1 MNYLSVE
8 NLSKSFGEKV
18 LFEDISFGIS
28 KGQKVAL
35 VAKNG
40 TGKTSLLKIL
50 THKDQADSGA
60 FAYHKEV
67 RVGFLDQEPDF
78 GAAETII
85 DAVLNSPSPV
95 IQAIKLYEEA
105 LQDPNNAEK
114 MEQGLQQMDT
124 HKAWDYELKIKQIL
138 SKLRVGDLE
147 KRIDTLSGG
156 QKKRV
161 ALAKVLIDEP
171 DFLILDE
178 PTNHLDLDMIEWLES
193 YLSGSQLTLF
203 MVTHDRYF
211 LDRICNEI
219 IEIDQKTIFRYKG
232 NYQYYLEK
240 RAERTQQA
248 ASEVEKAQNLM
259 RKELDWVRRQPK
271 ARGTKAKYRLDA
283 FEELKKKA
291 SRRVGEKE
299 ANLGVK
305 MSRMGKKIL
314 EIEHLNKS
322 YGDLKM
328 VKDFSYVFQRRER
341 IGVVGRNGVG
351 KSTFLNLLTE
361 KVQPDSGSIV
371 KGETIVYG
379 YYTQDGITLDEDKR
393 VIEVVQEIAEEID
406 LGKGQKLSPAQLLER
421 FLFDRDKQYNY
432 VSTLSGGERRRL
444 YLLTILVQ
452 NPNFLIL
459 DEPTN
464 DLDLLTLN
472 VLEEFLL
479 EFGGCLIVVTHDRY
493 FMDKLVDH
501 LFVFEGEGVIN
512 DFNGKYQEYREYK
525 HLQELAQEKEKKAGK
540 QEKLQKE
547 KEEKKAEKKASDA
560 EQKRKLTYKEQREY
574 ESLEA
579 EIEQLEEEKDQLT
592 EQLNSG
598 ALDHEELQKVSEKL
612 GQVMETIDTKTER
625 WLELAEYV

>member
-8 NLSKSFGEKV
+8 NLSKSFGERV
-18 LFEDISFGIS
+18 LFENISFGIN

-50 THKDQADSGA
+50 TGKDGSNSGQVVFHKDV
-60 FAYHKEV
+60 H
-67 RVGFLDQEPDF
+67 VGFLDQNPDF
-78 GAAETII
+78 GDAQTII
-85 DAVLNSPSPV
+85 EAVLNSSNPV
-95 IQAIKLYEEA
+95 IQAIKIYEEA
-105 LQDPNNAEK
+105 LQDPNNPQK
-114 MEQGLQQMDT
+114 MEEGLAQMDT
-124 HKAWDYELKIKQIL
+124 HKAWDYEVKIKQIL
-138 SKLRVGDLE
+138 SKLKVADLD

-156 QKKRV
+156 QQKRV

-178 PTNHLDLDMIEWLES
+178 PTNHLDLDMIEWLEN
-193 YLSGSQLTLF
+193 YLSTAQLTLL

-211 LDRICNEI
+211 LDRICTEI
-219 IEIDQKTIFRYKG
+219 IELDRQTLFRFKG
-232 NYQYYLEK
+232 NYEYYLEK
-240 RAERTQQA
+240 KAELTQQA

-283 FEELKKKA
+283 FEDLKKKA
-291 SRRVGEKE
+291 NSGVYQQE
-299 ANLGVK
+299 ANMGVK

-322 YGDLKM
+322 YGDLKL

-341 IGVVGRNGVG
+341 IGIVGQNGVG
-351 KSTFLNLLTE
+351 KSTFLNLLTG
-361 KVQPDSGSIV
+361 KLQPDSGEIT

-379 YYTQDGITLDEDKR
+379 YYTQEGIKLPEDKR
-393 VIEVVQEIAEEID
+393 VIEVVQEIAEEIELD
-406 LGKGQKLSPAQLLER
+406 KGQKLSPAQLLER

-444 YLLTILVQ
+444 YLLTVLVQ

-472 VLEEFLL
+472 VLEEFLMD
-479 EFGGCLIVVTHDRY
+479 FGGCLIVVTHDRY

-501 LFVFEGEGVIN
+501 LFVFEGEGFIR
-512 DFNGKYQEYREYK
+512 DFNGKYREYREFK
-525 HLQELAQEKEKKAGK
+525 HLQELEKEKEKKEGK
-540 QEKLQKE
+540 QEKFKE
-547 KEEKKAEKKASDA
+547 DKAKKKVNNTSE
-560 EQKRKLTYKEQREY
+560 KRKLSYKEQKEY
-574 ESLEA
+574 ENLEG
-579 EIEQLEEEKDQLT
+579 EIEQLEEKKDELT

-598 ALDHEELQKVSEKL
+598 TLGHEELQKTSEKL
-612 GQVMETIDTKTER
+612 GEIIDLIDSKTER
-625 WLELAEYV
+625 WLELAEFI

>member
-8 NLSKSFGEKV
+8 NLSKSFGERV
-18 LFEDISFGIS
+18 LFENISFGIN

-50 THKDQADSGA
+50 TGKDGSNGGEVVFHKDVQ
-60 FAYHKEV
+60 
-67 RVGFLDQEPDF
+67 VGFLDQNPDF
-78 GAAETII
+78 GNAQTII
-85 DAVLNSPSPV
+85 EAVLNSSNPV
-95 IQAIKLYEEA
+95 IQAIKTYEQA
-105 LQDPNNAEK
+105 LKDPNNAKK
-114 MEQGLQQMDT
+114 MEEGLSQMDT
-124 HKAWDYELKIKQIL
+124 HKAWDYEIKIKQIL
-138 SKLRVGDLE
+138 SKLKVDDLD

-156 QKKRV
+156 QQKRV

-178 PTNHLDLDMIEWLES
+178 PTNHLDLDMIEWLEN
-193 YLSGSQLTLF
+193 YLSTAQLTLL

-211 LDRICNEI
+211 LDRICTEI
-219 IEIDQKTIFRYKG
+219 IELDRQTLFRFKG
-232 NYQYYLEK
+232 NYEYYLEK
-240 RAERTQQA
+240 KAELTQQS

-291 SRRVGEKE
+291 NSGVYQKE
-299 ANLGVK
+299 ANMGVK

-322 YGDLKM
+322 YGDLKL
-328 VKDFSYVFQRRER
+328 VKDFNYVFQRKER
-341 IGVVGRNGVG
+341 IGVVGENGVG
-351 KSTFLNLLTE
+351 KSTFLNLLTG
-361 KVQPDSGSIV
+361 KIQPDSGEIT

-379 YYTQDGITLDEDKR
+379 YYTQEGIKLPEDKR
-393 VIEVVQEIAEEID
+393 VIEVVQEIAEEIELD
-406 LGKGQKLSPAQLLER
+406 KGQKLSPAQLLER

-444 YLLTILVQ
+444 YLLTVLVQ

-472 VLEEFLL
+472 VLEEFLMD
-479 EFGGCLIVVTHDRY
+479 FGGCLIIVTHDRY

-501 LFVFEGEGVIN
+501 LFVFEGDGFIR
-512 DFNGKYQEYREYK
+512 DFNGKYREYREFK
-525 HLQELAQEKEKKAGK
+525 HLQELEKEKEKKEGK
-540 QEKLQKE
+540 QEKF
-547 KEEKKAEKKASDA
+547 KEEKAQKKDSSNN
-560 EQKRKLTYKEQREY
+560 EKRKLSYKEQREY
-574 ESLEA
+574 ESLEG
-579 EIEQLEEEKDQLT
+579 EIEQLEEKKDELT

-598 ALDHEELQKVSEKL
+598 TLDHEELQKVSEKL
-612 GQVMETIDTKTER
+612 GEIIDLIDSKTER
-625 WLELAEYV
+625 WLELAEFI

>member
-50 THKDQADSGA
+50 TNKDQADSGA

-114 MEQGLQQMDT
+114 MEQGLLQMDT

-178 PTNHLDLDMIEWLES
+178 PTNHLDLDMIEWLEN
-193 YLSGSQLTLF
+193 YLSSSQLTLF

-219 IEIDQKTIFRYKG
+219 VEIDQKTIFRYKG

-240 RAERTQQA
+240 RAERAQQT

-291 SRRVGEKE
+291 SRRVGENE

-314 EIEHLNKS
+314 EIEHLHKN

-328 VKDFSYVFQRRER
+328 VKDFSYVFQRKER
-341 IGVVGRNGVG
+341 IGIVGRNGVG

-379 YYTQDGITLDEDKR
+379 YYTQDGIKLDEDKR

-479 EFGGCLIVVTHDRY
+479 EFAGCLIVVTHDRY

-540 QEKLQKE
+540 QEKYQKE
-547 KEEKKAEKKASDA
+547 KEEKKAEKKASNA

-574 ESLEA
+574 ESLEV
-579 EIEQLEEEKDQLT
+579 EIEQMEEEKDQLT

-612 GQVMETIDTKTER
+612 GKLMETIDTKTER
-625 WLELAEYV
+625 WLELAEYM

>member
-8 NLSKSFGEKV
+8 NLSKSFGERV

-50 THKDQADSGA
+50 THKDQADQGT
-60 FAYHKEV
+60 FAYQKDV
-67 RVGFLDQEPDF
+67 RVGFLDQNPDF
-78 GAAETII
+78 GTAPTII

-105 LQDPNNAEK
+105 LQDPNNADK
-114 MEQGLQQMDT
+114 MEEALQQMDA

-138 SKLRVGDLE
+138 SKLRVGELE
-147 KRIDTLSGG
+147 KQIDTLSGG

-178 PTNHLDLDMIEWLES
+178 PTNHLDLDMIEWLEN

-219 IEIDQKTIFRYKG
+219 IEIDQKTLFRYKG

-248 ASEVEKAQNLM
+248 AAEVEKAQNLM

-291 SRRVGEKE
+291 HRKVGEQE

-314 EIEHLNKS
+314 EIEHLHKS

-328 VKDFSYVFQRRER
+328 VADFSYVFQRRER
-341 IGVVGRNGVG
+341 IGIVGRNGVG
-351 KSTFLNLLTE
+351 KSEQIT
-361 KVQPDSGSIV
+361 PDSGTIT

-379 YYTQDGITLDEDKR
+379 YYTQDGIQLPEDKR

-501 LFVFEGEGVIN
+501 LFVFEGEGVIE

-540 QEKLQKE
+540 QEKYQQE
-547 KEEKKAEKKASDA
+547 KADKKVNDTA
-560 EQKRKLTYKEQREY
+560 QKRKLTYKEQKEY
-574 ESLEA
+574 ENLEK
-579 EIEQLEEEKDQLT
+579 EIEQLEEEKEQLT
-592 EQLNSG
+592 DRLNSG
-598 ALDHEELQKVSEKL
+598 TLDHEALQQVSETL
-612 GQVMETIDTKTER
+612 GEVMDTIDTKTER

>member
-8 NLSKSFGEKV
+8 NITKSFGERV
-18 LFEDISFGIS
+18 LFENISFGIS

-50 THKDQADSGA
+50 TRKDSADSGEL
-60 FAYHKEV
+60 AYHKDV
-67 RVGFLDQEPDF
+67 QVGFLDQEPDF
-78 GAAETII
+78 GNAATII
-85 DAVLNSPSPV
+85 EAVLNSPNPV

-105 LQDPNNAEK
+105 LQAPDNANK
-114 MEQGLQQMDT
+114 MEEALQKMDT

-138 SKLRVGDLE
+138 SKLRVDDLE
-147 KRIDTLSGG
+147 KQIETLSGG

-171 DFLILDE
+171 DFLMLDE
-178 PTNHLDLDMIEWLES
+178 PTNHLDLDMIEWLEN
-193 YLSGSQLTLF
+193 YLSNAQLTLF

-219 IEIDQKTIFRYKG
+219 IEIDQKMLFRYKG

-240 RAERTQQA
+240 KAERTQQA
-248 ASEVEKAQNLM
+248 AAEVEKAQNLM

-271 ARGTKAKYRLDA
+271 ARGTKARYRLDA
-283 FEELKKKA
+283 FEELKTKA
-291 SRRVGEKE
+291 SKQFGEKE

-305 MSRMGKKIL
+305 MARMGKKIL
-314 EIEHLNKS
+314 EIEHLSKS
-322 YGDLKM
+322 YGELKL
-328 VKDFSYVFQRRER
+328 VEDFSYVFQRKER
-341 IGVVGRNGVG
+341 IGIVGQNGVG
-351 KSTFLNLLTE
+351 KSTFLNLITE
-361 KVQPDSGSIV
+361 KIRPDSGSIT

-379 YYTQDGITLDEDKR
+379 YYTQDGIQLPEDKR

-444 YLLTILVQ
+444 YLLTVLVQ

-472 VLEEFLL
+472 VLEEFLM
-479 EFGGCLIVVTHDRY
+479 EFAGCLIVVTHDRY
-493 FMDKLVDH
+493 FMDKLVNH
-501 LFVFEGEGVIN
+501 LFVFEGDGIIQ

-525 HLQELAQEKEKKAGK
+525 HLQELAQEKEKKVGK
-540 QEKLQKE
+540 QEKYQQEKAQK
-547 KEEKKAEKKASDA
+547 KEVNTTE
-560 EQKRKLTYKEQREY
+560 KRKLTYKEKREY
-574 ESLEA
+574 ESLEQ
-579 EIEQLEEEKDQLT
+579 EIEQLEIQKDELT

-598 ALDHEELQKVSEKL
+598 TLGHEELQKVSEKL
-612 GQVMETIDTKTER
+612 GKIIDEIDSKTER
-625 WLELAEYV
+625 WLELAEFI

>member
-8 NLSKSFGEKV
+8 NLSKSFGERV

-60 FAYHKEV
+60 FAYQKDV
-67 RVGFLDQEPDF
+67 RVGFLDQDPDF
-78 GAAETII
+78 GTAPTII

-105 LQDPNNAEK
+105 LQDPNNADK
-114 MEQGLQQMDT
+114 MEQALQQMDA

-147 KRIDTLSGG
+147 KGIDTLSGG

-178 PTNHLDLDMIEWLES
+178 PTNHLDLDMIEWLEN

-219 IEIDQKTIFRYKG
+219 IEIDQKTLFRYKG

-240 RAERTQQA
+240 RAERAQQA
-248 ASEVEKAQNLM
+248 AAEVEKAQNLM

-291 SRRVGEKE
+291 NKRVGEKE

-314 EIEHLNKS
+314 EIEHLHKS

-328 VKDFSYVFQRRER
+328 VQDFNYVFQRRER
-341 IGVVGRNGVG
+341 IGIVGRNGVG

-361 KVQPDSGSIV
+361 QIQPDSGTIT

-379 YYTQDGITLDEDKR
+379 YYTQDGIKLPEDKR

-479 EFGGCLIVVTHDRY
+479 EFAGCLIVVTHDRY

-501 LFVFEGEGVIN
+501 LFVFEGEGIIQ

-525 HLQELAQEKEKKAGK
+525 HLQELAEEKEKKAGK
-540 QEKLQKE
+540 QEKYQQE
-547 KEEKKAEKKASDA
+547 KAEKRTSDTT
-560 EQKRKLTYKEQREY
+560 QKRKLTFKEQKEY
-574 ESLEA
+574 ENLEG
-579 EIEQLEEEKDQLT
+579 EIEQLEEEKEQLT
-592 EQLNSG
+592 EQLNG
-598 ALDHEELQKVSEKL
+598 GTLDHKELQEVSEKL
-612 GQVMETIDTKTER
+612 GKVMDAIDSKTER

>member
-8 NLSKSFGEKV
+8 NLSKSFGERV

-60 FAYHKEV
+60 FAYHKDV
-67 RVGFLDQEPDF
+67 RVGFLDQDPDF
-78 GAAETII
+78 GTAETII

-105 LQDPNNAEK
+105 LQDPNNADK
-114 MEQGLQQMDT
+114 MEEALQRMDT

-138 SKLRVGDLE
+138 SKLRVGELE
-147 KRIDTLSGG
+147 KRIETLSGG

-161 ALAKVLIDEP
+161 ALAKVLIDDP

-178 PTNHLDLDMIEWLES
+178 PTNHLDLDMIEWLEN
-193 YLSGSQLTLF
+193 YLSGAQLTLF

-211 LDRICNEI
+211 LDRICTEI
-219 IEIDQKTIFRYKG
+219 IEIDQKTLFRYKG

-240 RAERTQQA
+240 RAERAQQA
-248 ASEVEKAQNLM
+248 AAEVEKAQNLM

-291 SRRVGEKE
+291 SKRVGEKE

-314 EIEHLNKS
+314 EIEHLYKN

-328 VKDFSYVFQRRER
+328 VADFSYVFQRKER

-351 KSTFLNLLTE
+351 KSTFLNLLTGQI
-361 KVQPDSGSIV
+361 QPDSGTIT

-379 YYTQDGITLDEDKR
+379 YYTQDGIKLPEDKR

-501 LFVFEGEGVIN
+501 LFVFEGEGIIQ

-525 HLQELAQEKEKKAGK
+525 HLQELAQEKEKKVGK
-540 QEKLQKE
+540 QEKYQQE
-547 KEEKKAEKKASDA
+547 KAEKKASDPV
-560 EQKRKLTYKEQREY
+560 QKRKLTFKEQKEY
-574 ESLEA
+574 ENLET

-598 ALDHEELQKVSEKL
+598 TLDHNALQEVSEKL
-612 GQVMETIDTKTER
+612 GGVMDAIDQKTER
-625 WLELAEYV
+625 WLELAEYI

>member
-8 NLSKSFGEKV
+8 NLSKSFGERV
-18 LFEDISFGIS
+18 LFENISFGIN

-50 THKDQADSGA
+50 TGKDGSNSGEVVFHKDV
-60 FAYHKEV
+60 H
-67 RVGFLDQEPDF
+67 VGFLDQNPDF
-78 GAAETII
+78 GSAETII
-85 DAVLNSPSPV
+85 EAVLNSNNPV
-95 IQAIKLYEEA
+95 IQAIKTYEEA
-105 LQDPNNAEK
+105 LQDPNNAQK
-114 MEQGLQQMDT
+114 MEEGLAQMDT

-138 SKLRVGDLE
+138 SKLRVDDLE

-178 PTNHLDLDMIEWLES
+178 PTNHLDLDMIEWLEN
-193 YLSGSQLTLF
+193 YLSASQLTLL

-211 LDRICNEI
+211 LDRICTEI
-219 IEIDQKTIFRYKG
+219 IELDRQTLFRFKG
-232 NYQYYLEK
+232 NYEYYLEK
-240 RAERTQQA
+240 KAELTQQA

-283 FEELKKKA
+283 FDELKKKA
-291 SRRVGEKE
+291 NSGVYQKE
-299 ANLGVK
+299 ANMGVK

-314 EIEHLNKS
+314 EIENLHKS

-328 VKDFSYVFQRRER
+328 VENFSYVFQRRER
-341 IGVVGRNGVG
+341 IGIVGQNGVG
-351 KSTFLNLLTE
+351 KSTFLNLLTG
-361 KVQPDSGSIV
+361 KIQPDSGEIT

-379 YYTQDGITLDEDKR
+379 YYTQEGIKLPEDKR
-393 VIEVVQEIAEEID
+393 VIEVVQEIAEEIELD
-406 LGKGQKLSPAQLLER
+406 KGQKLSPAQLLER

-444 YLLTILVQ
+444 YLLTVLVQ

-472 VLEEFLL
+472 VLEEFLAD
-479 EFGGCLIVVTHDRY
+479 FGGCLIIVTHDRY

-501 LFVFEGEGVIN
+501 LFVFEGEGFIR
-512 DFNGKYQEYREYK
+512 DFNGKYREYREFK
-525 HLQELAQEKEKKAGK
+525 HLQELEKEKEKKESKQGK
-540 QEKLQKE
+540 Q
-547 KEEKKAEKKASDA
+547 KEEKSTKKTADDN
-560 EQKRKLTYKEQREY
+560 QKRKLSYKEQREY
-574 ESLEA
+574 EGLEQ
-579 EIEQLEEEKDQLT
+579 EIEQLEEKKDELT
-592 EQLNSG
+592 EKLNSG
-598 ALDHEELQKVSEKL
+598 TLDHEKLQKTSQKL
-612 GQVMETIDTKTER
+612 GEIIDLIDSKTER
-625 WLELAEYV
+625 WLELAEFI

>member
-8 NLSKSFGEKV
+8 NLSKSFGERV
-18 LFEDISFGIS
+18 LFENISFGIN

-50 THKDQADSGA
+50 TGKDGSNGGEVVFHKDVQ
-60 FAYHKEV
+60 
-67 RVGFLDQEPDF
+67 VGFLDQDPHF
-78 GAAETII
+78 GNAETII
-85 DAVLNSPSPV
+85 EAVLNSDNPV
-95 IQAIKLYEEA
+95 IQAIKIYEEA
-105 LQDPNNAEK
+105 LQDPNNAGK
-114 MEQGLQQMDT
+114 MEEGLTQMDT

-138 SKLRVGDLE
+138 SKLRVDDLE

-178 PTNHLDLDMIEWLES
+178 PTNHLDLDMIEWLEN
-193 YLSGSQLTLF
+193 YLSTAQLTLL

-211 LDRICNEI
+211 LDRICTEI
-219 IEIDQKTIFRYKG
+219 IEIDRQTLFRFKG
-232 NYQYYLEK
+232 NYEYYLEK
-240 RAERTQQA
+240 KAELTQQA
-248 ASEVEKAQNLM
+248 ATEVEKAQNLM

-283 FEELKKKA
+283 FDELKKKA
-291 SRRVGEKE
+291 NSGVYTKE
-299 ANLGVK
+299 ANMGVK

-328 VKDFSYVFQRRER
+328 VEDFSYVFQRRER
-341 IGVVGRNGVG
+341 IGIVGENGVG
-351 KSTFLNLLTE
+351 KSTFLNLITD
-361 KVQPDSGSIV
+361 KIKPDSGEVI

-379 YYTQDGITLDEDKR
+379 YYTQEGIKLPEDKR
-393 VIEVVQEIAEEID
+393 VIEVVQEIAEEIE

-479 EFGGCLIVVTHDRY
+479 DFAGCLIIVTHDRY

-501 LFVFEGEGVIN
+501 LFVFKGEGIIQ
-512 DFNGKYQEYREYK
+512 DFNGKYQEYREFK
-525 HLQELAQEKEKKAGK
+525 HLEELAQEKEKKASKQGK
-540 QEKLQKE
+540 YQ
-547 KEEKKAEKKASDA
+547 EEKARKK
-560 EQKRKLTYKEQREY
+560 EVNTTEKRKLTYKEQREY
-574 ESLEA
+574 EALEQ
-579 EIEQLEEEKDQLT
+579 EIEKLETQKDEMS

-598 ALDHEELQKVSEKL
+598 GMDHEELQKISEKL
-612 GQVMETIDTKTER
+612 GEIIELIDSKTER
-625 WLELAEYV
+625 WMELAEFI

>member
-8 NLSKSFGEKV
+8 NLSKSFGERV

-50 THKDQADSGA
+50 THKDQADSGT
-60 FAYHKEV
+60 FAYHKDV
-67 RVGFLDQEPDF
+67 RVGFLDQDPDF
-78 GAAETII
+78 GTAETII

-105 LQDPNNAEK
+105 LQDATNADK
-114 MEQGLQQMDT
+114 MEQALQQMDT

-138 SKLRVGDLE
+138 SKLRVGELE

-161 ALAKVLIDEP
+161 ALAKVLIDDP

-178 PTNHLDLDMIEWLES
+178 PTNHLDLDMIEWLEN
-193 YLSGSQLTLF
+193 YLSGAQLTLF

-219 IEIDQKTIFRYKG
+219 IEIDQKTLFRYKG

-240 RAERTQQA
+240 RAERAQQA
-248 ASEVEKAQNLM
+248 AAEVEKAQNLM

-314 EIEHLNKS
+314 EIEHLNKN

-328 VKDFSYVFQRRER
+328 VTDFNYVFQRKER
-341 IGVVGRNGVG
+341 IGIVGRNGVG
-351 KSTFLNLLTE
+351 KSTFLNLLTGQI
-361 KVQPDSGSIV
+361 QPDSGTIT

-379 YYTQDGITLDEDKR
+379 YYTQDGIKLPEDKR

-479 EFGGCLIVVTHDRY
+479 EFAGCLIVVTHDRY

-501 LFVFEGEGVIN
+501 LFVFEGEGIIQ

-525 HLQELAQEKEKKAGK
+525 HLQELAQEKEKKVGK
-540 QEKLQKE
+540 QEKYQQE
-547 KEEKKAEKKASDA
+547 KAEKKANDTT
-560 EQKRKLTYKEQREY
+560 QKRKLTFKEQKEY
-574 ESLEA
+574 ENLET
-579 EIEQLEEEKDQLT
+579 EIEQLEEEKEQLS

-598 ALDHEELQKVSEKL
+598 TLDHNALQDVSEKL
-612 GQVMETIDTKTER
+612 GEVMDAIDHKTER
-625 WLELAEYV
+625 WLELAEYI